1 MAVNLSLLTRQLKAL
16 AEPKRM
22 KIVELLSRQE
32 MSAGELLSCFEVKQP
47 TLSHDMRV
55 LLEAQL
61 VILRRC
67 GKHAY
72 YRLNE
77 AQTRTLAQEL
87 GRIMGLRG
95 ASAEWAEGAKAN
107 A

>member
-1 MAVNLSLLTRQLKAL
+1 MAVDLILLTRQLKAL

-22 KIVELLSRQE
+22 KIVELLSRRE

-61 VILRRC
+61 VILRRS

-77 AQTRTLAQEL
+77 AQAQTLARHLE
-87 GRIMGLRG
+87 GMMGLHG
-95 ASAEWAEGAKAN
+95 ASAEGAEDVKN